1 MVQIRDDHIRFISE
15 LARYSNSEVSSVAS
29 PGPAESKEAEEEP
42 AVWDGGAHSQRR
54 RVGLLEVIQSQA
66 WTLGLDPFICKM
78 ERMPVMLVE
87 GGSGRDSDEE
97 DY

>member
-15 LARYSNSEVSSVAS
+15 LARYSNSEVSSVAG

-42 AVWDGGAHSQRR
+42 AVWDGGATARGGRWACWKRFRARLKLWAS
-54 RVGLLEVIQSQA
+54 
-66 WTLGLDPFICKM
+66 ICKM
-78 ERMPVMLVE
+78 DRMPVMPDE

-97 DY
+97 DS